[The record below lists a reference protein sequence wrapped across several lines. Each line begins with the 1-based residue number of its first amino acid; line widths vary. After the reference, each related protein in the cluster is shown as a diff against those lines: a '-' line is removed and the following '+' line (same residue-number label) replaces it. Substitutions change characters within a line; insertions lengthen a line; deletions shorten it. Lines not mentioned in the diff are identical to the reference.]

1 MLFYVT
7 IFWCNELTLF
17 ISHVYHNGRTHFLSF
32 GFGSETEHLLK
43 SLWYAFLYTNT
54 CTVLFSA
61 IFWSNVPT
69 WFIPHLYLNDRTIF
83 FFFGFGS
90 ETEHILKTLW
100 YVFFIHIYMHY
111 FISQHFGAMSS
122 LGSSLM
128 YIIMPE
134 LFLFL
139 LDLAVKLSTCGKTY
153 GKFFKHIHFHCFFKQ
168 YFGVMSSLGSSLMCI
183 VVAELILFLLNVV
196 VKLSRCWN
204 WVWKWNWAHVEKFM
218 VCFFTHVEGI

>member
-1 MLFYVT
+1 MSSLCSSLTFIIMAELIFFLLDLVVKLSTCWKVYGMLFYTQTPALFYFQQYFEVMCPLGSSLIYILIT
-7 IFWCNELTLF
+7 ELF
-17 ISHVYHNGRTHFLSF
+17 
-32 GFGSETEHLLK
+32 
-43 SLWYAFLYTNT
+43 
-54 CTVLFSA
+54 
-61 IFWSNVPT
+61 
-69 WFIPHLYLNDRTIF
+69 F